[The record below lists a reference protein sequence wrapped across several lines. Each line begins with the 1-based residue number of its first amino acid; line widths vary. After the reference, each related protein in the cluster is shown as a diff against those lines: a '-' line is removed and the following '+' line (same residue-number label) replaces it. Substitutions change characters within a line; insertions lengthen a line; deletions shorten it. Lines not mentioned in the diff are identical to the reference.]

1 MDIVIPLNNNK
12 SRSKEV
18 IQTISVFLIVSLG
31 KSNLTVFIS
40 IAVANII
47 LFFIML
53 IFMAV
58 SFTVSEMS
66 FKFLYI
72 FF

>member
-12 SRSKEV
+12 SKSKEV

-58 SFTVSEMS
+58 SFTVSEMG